1 MATMIDLIV
10 NILFESPL
18 KLALVLFFVLLICL
32 IVWRRRRTD
41 RTRWVFL
48 AAVGASIILVIA
60 QGLITT
66 DRERIRHVIDQLRDA
81 VAQKDVAIIS
91 AYVDLEY
98 ALHGRDR
105 DQVLSRIDAA
115 LRRTDVDTPY
125 LYNVRITTEQDRGEA
140 SLTAISNVILNGT
153 SLGQIVSAWRL
164 EFVRRPSGW
173 RVTGIDPVKVQGQNV
188 RSLWDP
194 ILP

>member
-1 MATMIDLIV
+1 MIDLIV